1 MKTSQQ
7 ISNSNKGPIYKDHKD
22 YTSEQFFLSHPL
34 IFLSCDKAI
43 SKRI

>member
-22 YTSEQFFLSHPL
+22 YTSEQFFFKSSIDFFILWQSH
-34 IFLSCDKAI
+34 I
-43 SKRI
+43 